1 MRSVAVAVDGIP
13 RPRWAARLRRFCT
26 VALRRAGYDAWD
38 LSILL
43 CDDHRMRDL
52 NSRYRGMDQPTDVLS
67 FGEARVGHSPL
78 RRQESPGTGAPPG
91 SAGARPIR
99 GDIAISL
106 DTLRRNAAAYGV
118 SDDEELKRLLVHG
131 LLHLAGM
138 DHGRGKGRGM
148 LARQERLLS
157 ELRADRVMEPRAD
170 RKDARA

>member
-13 RPRWAARLRRFCT
+13 RPGWAGRLRRFCAT
-26 VALRRAGYDAWD
+26 ALQRAGYGAWD
-38 LSILL
+38 ISILL
-43 CDDHRMRDL
+43 CDDRRMRYL
-52 NSRYRGMDQPTDVLS
+52 NGRYRGLDRSTDVLS
-67 FGEARVGHSPL
+67 FGEP
-78 RRQESPGTGAPPG
+78 
-91 SAGARPIR
+91 SAAGEASAEQAVR

-157 ELRADRVMEPRAD
+157 ELRADRVIGSRVD
-170 RKDARA
+170 RKETRA